1 MLQLASNKKS
11 NLVPSPKVCI
21 MKKLLLL
28 SFIAVQ
34 MAAFAQQPP
43 FELSNK
49 KETTTYTEAIRFY
62 EGLAKTFPQ
71 QAKLFTYGSTD
82 FGKPLHL
89 LVLSKKG
96 VFDPQT
102 LRKNNKRI
110 FLINNGIHPGEPEGI
125 DASMMLA
132 RDLLKGNKLPEDV
145 VICIIPVY
153 NIDGSHNR
161 SGTSRANQN
170 GPVAYGFRGNGKN
183 YDLNRDF
190 IKTDS
195 KNSQAFQQ
203 IFNTWQP
210 EIFVDTHTSNGA
222 DYQYTMTLIPTQ
234 KDKLNP
240 ILSAYLTKTMV
251 PDLYSQMKGKGYELI
266 PYVNSINETPDAG
279 ITGYI
284 ESPRYSTGY
293 AALHNAIGFMPETH
307 MLKSFDKRVESTY
320 KLLQTYIDIIVRD
333 AKVIGENKRKADAF
347 TVAQKEFP
355 LDWKLNRSVYDSIDF
370 KGYVGKKKPSEV
382 SGVDRLYYDRND
394 PYTKKIKYWDQFE
407 PSLTVSKPI
416 AYVIPKAW
424 DRVIAL
430 LKLNNVKMQQLTADT
445 KLNLEMYYI
454 GDMKTGTRPYEGHY
468 QHSAVVLNPTQQDV
482 QFYAGDYVVY
492 VNQPTNRY
500 IVETLEPQAIDSFFN
515 WNFFDSVLGQKE
527 GYSSYVFED
536 TAAELLKKDPA
547 LKQKLEAEKA
557 KNPELAKSGRMQLDF
572 VYKNSDYYEK
582 TYMRYPIGRLKQDL
596 KLNLK

>member
-1 MLQLASNKKS
+1 
-11 NLVPSPKVCI
+11 
-21 MKKLLLL
+21 MKKLILILIFFI
-28 SFIAVQ
+28 SFNS
-34 MAAFAQQPP
+34 FAQQTP
-43 FELSNK
+43 FEKSNK
-49 KETTTYTEAIRFY
+49 KETTTYQDLIVFY
-62 EGLAKTFPQ
+62 EALAKAYPNQ
-71 QAKLFTYGSTD
+71 SKLLTYGTTD

-89 LVLSKKG
+89 LVLSKNKI
-96 VFDPQT
+96 FSPT
-102 LRKNNKRI
+102 ALRKSDKRI

-125 DASMMLA
+125 DASMLFA
-132 RDLLKGNKLPEDV
+132 RDLLKNNKLPNNV

-170 GPVAYGFRGNGKN
+170 GPTAYGFRGNSKN

-195 KNSQAFQQ
+195 KNSAAFQLL
-203 IFNTWQP
+203 FNTWQP

-240 ILSAYLTKTMV
+240 ILSSYLTKTLV
-251 PDLYSQMKGKGYELI
+251 PDLYLKMKSKGYELI

-293 AALHNAIGFMPETH
+293 AALHNSIGFMPETH

-320 KLLQTYIDIIVRD
+320 KLLNTYVEVMERD
-333 AKVIGENKRKADAF
+333 AKIIGDNKRKADEYTAN
-347 TVAQKEFP
+347 QKDFP
-355 LDWKLNRSVYDSIDF
+355 LDWKLNRAVYDSIEF
-370 KGYVGKKKPSEV
+370 KGYTAKYKPSEV
-382 SGVDRLYYDRND
+382 SGTDRLYYDRNA
-394 PYTKKIKYWDQFE
+394 PYTKKIKYWDKFE
-407 PSLTVSKPI
+407 PSLSVTKPI

-424 DRVIAL
+424 DKVIAL
-430 LKLNNVKMQQLTADT
+430 LKLNNVKMQQLANNV
-445 KLNLEMYYI
+445 KLDLDMYYI
-454 GDMKTGTRPYEGHY
+454 GEMKTLTRPYEGHY
-468 QHSAVVLNPTQQDV
+468 QHSGVNLTAVKQTV

-492 VNQPTNRY
+492 VNQANNRY

-515 WNFFDSVLGQKE
+515 WNFFDSILGQKE

-536 TAAELLKKDPA
+536 TAADLLRENSA
-547 LKQKLEAEKA
+547 LRQKLEAEKL
-557 KNPELAKSGRMQLDF
+557 KNPELAQSGRMQLDF
-572 VYKNSDYYEK
+572 IYKNSAYYEK
-582 TYMRYPIGRLKQDL
+582 TYMRYPIGRLEQET
-596 KLNLK
+596 KLNFK